1 MNYNL
6 GKIVSLDF
14 VKSNHSTKI
23 DLKLKK
29 KIQSNNCYFRIQV
42 RVVSLIQK
50 IDAP

>member
-14 VKSNHSTKI
+14 CQEQSFDKNR
-23 DLKLKK
+23 LKTEK

-50 IDAP
+50 IDEP